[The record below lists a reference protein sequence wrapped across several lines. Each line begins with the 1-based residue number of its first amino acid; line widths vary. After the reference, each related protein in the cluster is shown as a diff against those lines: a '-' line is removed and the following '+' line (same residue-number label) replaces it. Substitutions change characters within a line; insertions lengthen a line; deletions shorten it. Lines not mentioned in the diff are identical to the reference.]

1 MPESTM
7 PSSVNPI
14 NILVVDDN
22 SANLT
27 VLREVLECP
36 GVNIITTNLPTE
48 VLNICIAKD
57 ISIALIDVKMP
68 ALSGF
73 DLLKQLK
80 RNPLTENIVV
90 ILMTGYSM
98 STEEVFLGLSN
109 GAVDY
114 LFKPLD
120 LHITNAKI
128 NSLVTL
134 INYQRDIKQKNK
146 ELEYLQHDLYQAVEE
161 AEKGKVIKEN
171 FLANMSHEIR
181 TPLNALVGITN
192 LLKSS
197 ELDSLQQKMIQ
208 MMDFSSDAL
217 LGIVNDILESFQ
229 IDAGK
234 IKLSPVS
241 VDVASLFTAV
251 EEAMRP
257 LAVEKGL
264 ILSLEISGKVPALIK
279 ADPLRLKQILMN
291 LISNAIKFTPSGK
304 IEIAL
309 KAVNISHSHAQ
320 LEFKIKDSGLGIPET
335 AISQIFVRF
344 EQIEDKTWQK
354 FGGTGLGLSIV
365 KRLVELMGGTIDVQS
380 ILGVGTTF
388 TFTASFETSDQS
400 LYGHDNPVTTSPA
413 ALQNLDNVSVL
424 LVEDDMIN
432 QFVAVTMLQKW
443 NVSVDVAINGLD
455 AFHKIAT
462 TDYDLVLMDTHM
474 PLLNGNE
481 ATKKI
486 RAELSGGKDKIHIIS
501 FSASVIEHEKQ
512 EALDAGA
519 NDFLEKPFS
528 PKNLHD
534 KISRLMASKQVANV
548 ARII

>member
-1 MPESTM
+1 ML
-7 PSSVNPI
+7 SSVNPI

-22 SANLT
+22 STNLA

-36 GVNIITTNLPTE
+36 GVNVITTNLPTE
-48 VLNICIAKD
+48 VLDICIAKE

-68 ALSGF
+68 TLSGF

-80 RNPLTENIVV
+80 QNPLTENIVV

-98 STEEVFLGLSN
+98 STEEVFLGLSS

-128 NSLVTL
+128 NSLLTL

-146 ELEYLQHDLYQAVEE
+146 ELESLQRDLYQAVKE

-234 IKLSPVS
+234 IKLRPVS
-241 VDVASLFTAV
+241 IDVASLFTAV
-251 EEAMRP
+251 GEAMRP
-257 LAVEKGL
+257 LAIKKGL
-264 ILSLEISGKVPALIK
+264 VLSLEISGEVPALIK
-279 ADPLRLKQILMN
+279 TDPLRLKQILMN
-291 LISNAIKFTPSGK
+291 LISNAIKFTSSGK

-320 LEFKIKDSGLGIPET
+320 LEFRIKDSGLGIPET
-335 AISQIFVRF
+335 AISQIFERF
-344 EQIEDKTWQK
+344 EQVEDKTWQK

-380 ILGVGTTF
+380 TLDVGTTI
-388 TFTASFETSDQS
+388 TFTAPFDTSDQS
-400 LYGHDNPVTTSPA
+400 LYEQDNPVTSSQA

-424 LVEDDMIN
+424 LVEDDIIN

-443 NVSVDVAINGLD
+443 NVSVDVAINGLE

-486 RAELSGGKDKIHIIS
+486 RAELSDGKDKIHIIS
-501 FSASVIEHEKQ
+501 FSASVIEQEKQ
-512 EALDAGA
+512 EALDAGV

-534 KISRLMASKQVANV
+534 KIFRFMKSKQENKLRV
-548 ARII
+548 